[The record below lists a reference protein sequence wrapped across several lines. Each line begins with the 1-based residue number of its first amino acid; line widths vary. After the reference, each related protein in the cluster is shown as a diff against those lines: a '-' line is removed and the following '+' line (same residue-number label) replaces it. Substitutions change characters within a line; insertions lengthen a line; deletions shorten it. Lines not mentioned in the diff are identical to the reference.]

1 MKLKRKF
8 VNQKYANLI
17 ESMYDQK
24 DQTAAAPTV

>member
-17 ESMYDQK
+17 ESMYDK
-24 DQTAAAPTV
+24 PAAAAAG

>member
-17 ESMYDQK
+17 ESMYAK
-24 DQTAAAPTV
+24 PTAVPTG